1 MTLKEARKQAKVDA
15 VKFNTNIV
23 IVHDPTS
30 REDWETEE
38 EAYQFCATPAVDILF
53 GPGLRCGLAKV
64 IEEVTP

>member
-30 REDWETEE
+30 RDDWETEE
-38 EAYQFCATPAVDILF
+38 EAYQFCAPEAVDLAF
-53 GPGLRCGLAKV
+53 GPGLKAGLAKV